1 MIFKQNFVK
10 GRLNKDADI
19 RLMPKGEYRD
29 AFGVEVINSEGDD
42 MGAIEVMLSN
52 KKLTSY
58 DVGENPLDMGNFSD
72 EFRKK
77 IYWLVLSDLGSF
89 LFEWDDLN
97 KVQSLVLG
105 DTREE
110 GSRVFSLH
118 KDHLIT
124 GIVKVNTQQV
134 KSDLLLFTDD
144 NMQPICINIER
155 AKTYGV
161 NGFVEEDIL
170 LIKKPPRK
178 APKITPTYTLD
189 GGNNNEERFFL
200 FASRFRYL
208 DGEYSAPS
216 DFSNYNFTPQPFD
229 LDYFTLDNLGMINS
243 FNAAKIEFNTGEKQV
258 TEIQLLVKET
268 LSNSLMIIETF
279 SKSKNGWGD
288 NQTKSFLFSNNKTI
302 IPLPSDQLFRS
313 FDNVPRLAKALSL
326 LENIP
331 VFSNYVEGY
340 NIEDSQ
346 GVPINIDYTVSV
358 KTQALE
364 SGNNLDIS
372 FAEIRRINI
381 TNPNQYSLE
390 KGLIL
395 VVSIETD
402 INGVLGYNNTFF
414 HTLESDY
421 ANLVDLFNSSSFG
434 VFIDIINS
442 DFQLNYNEQG
452 GYSPPSNLVLQGPPR
467 IFKGT
472 AGGVAS
478 LFLNPLVFKDSD
490 DNDRLITVSLTF
502 TAGTNFTIT
511 NDINS
516 GTAKTNRN
524 YEVGK
529 VYLDKY
535 GRRSSVLTSKSNTIF
550 IPQAFSSFQN
560 KLVTTITGP
569 APYWADRYKLVVK
582 SNPLAYQTLYVTEF
596 YSEDFYTFCKLEGN
610 NKDKVSVGD
619 FLIIKKAG
627 QIVMT
632 DPIKIKVLE
641 IEVKEEDFILNN
653 QDEDENDIIERRGV
667 YMKIMPKGF
676 SMNRDNFDVKA
687 SEAPE
692 GSSSLTFPVT
702 YLDLFTKI
710 EPEDS
715 ELAIPSGTSITL
727 FFNSSRNYDDDGW
740 KNITYDTQFFAQ
752 RNYDNIE
759 DWFNEVILSR
769 NSLLADDGSEE
780 FDYDYSPNLQL
791 VRGTFPS
798 NQDGKLYLKV
808 TGLLSGSTVGFFNR
822 RRYGRIQAKI
832 TVRIGSGVYV
842 FETLAKQADTDIFYE
857 TEQCFDVVDGQ
868 HKGNVQDQDFSTD
881 SPAIVEMDFFNC
893 YTQGNGIESF
903 RIRDEFNT
911 NYLSIDTR
919 PSSTSVEEYR
929 EIRRFADHTYG
940 KPYIESTNINGLNEF
955 NLSNANFKEID
966 KQHGSIQRTLS
977 REGNL
982 LVLQEEKTGYVLFG
996 KDLLSMANGQGV
1008 LATIPEILGKYIPYA
1023 GNNGIGKNP
1032 ESLAVDGDRV
1042 NWINARR
1049 GVPMRLSADGVT
1061 EINYGM
1067 SSHFRNL
1074 FIENPTSRKIGGYD
1088 AYFKKYVISIEDEIS
1103 ENLNAFCGNVIQKT
1117 ITEAFTFV
1125 LNINFLLGETVLNTE
1140 VTNGEVNVS
1149 AVYDGVIYSDNA
1161 VTESS
1166 SLEIPRTDL
1175 SKNTI
1180 QVTITPVS
1188 DTATI
1193 QVTNVCPLG
1202 IPMKVIS
1209 IVLADQS
1216 DIGKTIINR
1225 YKWGAGSF
1233 FSEDHLFEEFLVSK
1247 FEVQEGLE
1255 GNSRFPERGR
1265 SVNIQSF
1272 KDSSTTG
1279 IFHANREN
1287 RLGYLISSQGYNES
1301 NINDILADATFPETT
1316 QTQVSINSFINQI
1329 SFDFNREN
1337 RTQDLYLIWD
1347 YQDKNPPLI
1356 AINDIFDKLAR
1367 SVSDL
1372 DVLDNDT
1379 GVQSSSI
1386 EVLIMSQPQFGN
1398 VELNNNNTI
1407 KYTHTGT
1414 TLQSDVFFYRL
1425 SNGVIQSENA
1435 KVIINITTNPPTAVD
1450 DSLDINKG
1458 DLKNIN
1464 VLSNDIN
1471 PNSLPLTVI
1480 IVSQP
1485 SFGSIALLTNKT
1497 INYTHDDSN
1506 NFEDSFTY
1514 KLSDGFNES
1523 NIATV
1528 DISIGVS
1535 CQNGINASGN
1545 VGIYEA
1551 IIVLGTGTGSTGIS
1565 YNAFD
1570 VPDRFQL
1577 EYDGVIMADSKYVGD
1592 FIEGNPSRYS
1602 GLLGDKNN
1610 LPVYSYNGTT
1620 FEDTGETRNINIQ
1633 QSDIANGTTEP
1644 TDGEGVLTFN
1654 KTTAS
1659 PTTVKLIVTG
1669 PIGGTAWN
1677 FTGICPTN
1685 N

>member
-58 DVGENPLDMGNFSD
+58 DVGDNPLDMGNFSD

-124 GIVKVNTQQV
+124 GIVKVNTQEV

-279 SKSKNGWGD
+279 SKSKSGWGD

-302 IPLPSDQLFRS
+302 TPLPSDQLFRS

-340 NIEDSQ
+340 NIEDSE
-346 GVPINIDYTVSV
+346 GVPINIDYTISV

-364 SGNNLDIS
+364 SGNILDIS
-372 FAEIRRINI
+372 FADPQRILI
-381 TNPNQYSLE
+381 TNPNAYPLQE
-390 KGLIL
+390 GLIM
-395 VVSIETD
+395 VISIETD
-402 INGVLGYNNTFF
+402 INGAPGYGNTFF
-414 HTLESDY
+414 HTLDSDY
-421 ANLVDLFNSSSFG
+421 ANLTSLFGSSSFG

-442 DFQLNYNEQG
+442 DFQQNYNQQNS
-452 GYSPPSNLVLQGPPR
+452 YSPPSNLVLQDPPR
-467 IFKGT
+467 IFKST
-472 AGGVAS
+472 SGGDSALAIDS
-478 LFLNPLVFKDSD
+478 LVFKNVN
-490 DNDRLITVSLTF
+490 DNSTVTVPITF
-502 TAGTNFTIT
+502 TAGTSFSIT

-516 GTAKTNRN
+516 GTTKTNRN

-529 VYLDKY
+529 VYMDKY

-560 KLVTTITGP
+560 KLVATITGP

-610 NKDKVSVGD
+610 NKDKISVGD

-632 DPIKIKVLE
+632 NPIKIKVLE

-676 SMNRDNFDVKA
+676 SMNRGDFDVKA

-692 GSSSLTFPVT
+692 GYSPFTFPVT

-715 ELAIPSGTSITL
+715 ELEDSELEIPSGTSITL
-727 FFNSSRNYDDDGW
+727 FLNSSRNYDDGF
-740 KNITYDTQFFAQ
+740 KNVTYDTQFFAQ
-752 RNYDNIE
+752 RQYDSIE
-759 DWFNEVILSR
+759 EWFREVILSR
-769 NSLLADDGSEE
+769 TTLLADDGSEE
-780 FDYDYSPNLQL
+780 FNFDYLPNIDL
-791 VRGTFPS
+791 VRGTGPFGDSS
-798 NQDGKLYLKV
+798 NQKLYLRV
-808 TGLLSGSTVGFFNR
+808 IGLLSGSTEDRIVSNR
-822 RRYGRIQAKI
+822 VRKGRIQAKI
-832 TVRIGSGVYV
+832 IVRIGSGVYV
-842 FETLAKQADTDIFYE
+842 FETLPKQADSDIFFE

-868 HKGNVQDQDFSTD
+868 HQGNVQSQDFSEGVD
-881 SPAIVEMDFFNC
+881 DAIVEMDFFNC

-1032 ESLAVDGDRV
+1032 ESLAVDGNRV

-1140 VTNGEVNVS
+1140 VTNGEVNIS
-1149 AVYDGVIYSDNA
+1149 AVYDGVTYSDNG

-1175 SKNTI
+1175 TKNTI

-1202 IPMKVIS
+1202 IAMKVIS
-1209 IVLADQS
+1209 IVLADQG
-1216 DIGKTIINR
+1216 DIGTTIINR

-1255 GNSRFPERGR
+1255 GNSRFPERGK
-1265 SVNIQSF
+1265 SVNIQAF

-1279 IFHANREN
+1279 IFSANKLN
-1287 RLGYLISSQGYNES
+1287 RLGYLVSSQAYNEA
-1301 NINDILADATFPETT
+1301 NIDNILTDATFPETT
-1316 QTQVSINSFINQI
+1316 RTQVSINSFIDQI
-1329 SFDFNREN
+1329 SFDFTRVNE
-1337 RTQDLYLIWD
+1337 TQDLYLIWD

-1356 AINDIFDKLAR
+1356 ANNDIFDVTSKAVRNLNVLA
-1367 SVSDL
+1367 
-1372 DVLDNDT
+1372 NDI
-1379 GVQSSSI
+1379 GVDPQTI
-1386 EVLIMSQPQFGN
+1386 EVLIMSQPQLGHIEVN
-1398 VELNNNNTI
+1398 DDNTI
-1407 KYTHTGT
+1407 KYTHTFKS
-1414 TLQSDVFFYRL
+1414 LDSDSFFYRL
-1425 SNGVIQSENA
+1425 SNGVVQSENA
-1435 KVIINITTNPPTAVD
+1435 RVTINITEEGEEIEERLTITP
-1450 DSLDINKG
+1450 DSS
-1458 DLKNIN
+1458 
-1464 VLSNDIN
+1464 VLSRDQQSFTITV
-1471 PNSLPLTVI
+1471 NSNTNWTVSKQVTWVTPTPLSGSGNGTVTVL
-1480 IVSQP
+1480 VSQNN
-1485 SFGSIALLTNKT
+1485 SGLRRNTTLT
-1497 INYTHDDSN
+1497 
-1506 NFEDSFTY
+1506 F
-1514 KLSDGFNES
+1514 
-1523 NIATV
+1523 
-1528 DISIGVS
+1528 
-1535 CQNGINASGN
+1535 
-1545 VGIYEA
+1545 
-1551 IIVLGTGTGSTGIS
+1551 STG
-1565 YNAFD
+1565 D
-1570 VPDRFQL
+1570 VTRQ
-1577 EYDGVIMADSKYVGD
+1577 
-1592 FIEGNPSRYS
+1592 YS
-1602 GLLGDKNN
+1602 INQ
-1610 LPVYSYNGTT
+1610 GT
-1620 FEDTGETRNINIQ
+1620 Q
-1633 QSDIANGTTEP
+1633 AQ
-1644 TDGEGVLTFN
+1644 
-1654 KTTAS
+1654 
-1659 PTTVKLIVTG
+1659 
-1669 PIGGTAWN
+1669 
-1677 FTGICPTN
+1677 
-1685 N
+1685 

>member
-77 IYWLVLSDLGSF
+77 IFWLVLSDLGSF

-200 FASRFRYL
+200 FAYRFRYL

-229 LDYFTLDNLGMINS
+229 LDYFTLDNSGMINS

-288 NQTKSFLFSNNKTI
+288 NQTKSFLFSNKKTI

-340 NIEDSQ
+340 NIEDSE
-346 GVPINIDYTVSV
+346 GVAINIDYTVSV
-358 KTQALE
+358 KTRALE

-372 FAEIRRINI
+372 FAEIRKINI
-381 TNPNQYSLE
+381 TNPNEYLLE
-390 KGLIL
+390 KGSIM

-402 INGVLGYNNTFF
+402 INSVPGYNSTFF
-414 HTLESDY
+414 HTLESNY
-421 ANLVDLFNSSSFG
+421 TNLVELFDSSSFG

-442 DFQLNYNEQG
+442 DFQLNYNEQE

-467 IFKGT
+467 IFRGT
-472 AGGVAS
+472 VGGVAS
-478 LFLNPLVFKDSD
+478 LFLNPLVFRDSS
-490 DNDRLITVSLTF
+490 NNNRLINVALTF
-502 TAGTNFTIT
+502 TERTNFTIT

-627 QIVMT
+627 EIIMT

-641 IEVKEEDFILNN
+641 IEVKEEDFILYN

-676 SMNRDNFDVKA
+676 SMNRGDFDVRV

-692 GSSSLTFPVT
+692 ISSKDRFPLT
-702 YLDLFTKI
+702 YLELFSEVT
-710 EPEDS
+710 PEAS

-727 FFNSSRNYDDDGW
+727 FFNSSRNYDDEF
-740 KNITYDTQFFAQ
+740 KNITYDTQFFAK
-752 RNYDNIE
+752 RDYE
-759 DWFNEVILSR
+759 DLEGWFKEVIFGR
-769 NSLLADDGSEE
+769 NSLLADDGSGE
-780 FDYDYSPNLQL
+780 FDYDYLPNLNL
-791 VRGTFPS
+791 LRVANS
-798 NQDGKLYLKV
+798 VDDGRLRLEVK
-808 TGLLSGSTVGFFNR
+808 GLLSGGTKNR
-822 RRYGRIQAKI
+822 KGRIQAKI

-842 FETLAKQADTDIFYE
+842 FETLPKQADSDIFFE

-868 HKGNVQDQDFSTD
+868 HQGNVQSQDFSEGVD
-881 SPAIVEMDFFNC
+881 DAIVEMDFFNC

-929 EIRRFADHTYG
+929 EIRRFADNTYG

-955 NLSNANFKEID
+955 NLGNANFKEID

-1042 NWINARR
+1042 NWVNARR

-1088 AYFKKYVISIEDEIS
+1088 AYFKKYVISIEDEIFK
-1103 ENLNAFCGNVIQKT
+1103 NLNAFCGNVIQKT

-1140 VTNGEVNVS
+1140 VTNGEVDVS
-1149 AVYDGVIYSDNA
+1149 AVYDGVIYSDNG

-1175 SKNTI
+1175 TKNTI

-1193 QVTNVCPLG
+1193 QVTNICPFG

-1216 DIGKTIINR
+1216 DIRKTTINR

-1233 FSEDHLFEEFLVSK
+1233 FSEDHLFEDSIVSK
-1247 FEVQEGLE
+1247 FESLSGLE
-1255 GNSRFPERGR
+1255 GDSRFPERGK
-1265 SVNIQSF
+1265 SVNIQAY

-1279 IFHANREN
+1279 MFYADRRN
-1287 RLGYLISSQGYNES
+1287 RLGYLISNAEYTEAQ
-1301 NINDILADATFPETT
+1301 INDILGLATFPQTT
-1316 QTQVSINSFINQI
+1316 KTQVSIKSFINQA
-1329 SFDFNREN
+1329 SFIFNRPNGNEN
-1337 RTQDLYLIWD
+1337 LYLIWD
-1347 YQDKNPPLI
+1347 YKDVFADTLTLIPSDKVNLPNNPSSSGANVTVKSSAPWSVVTTPPSWFT
-1356 AINDIFDKLAR
+1356 INGG
-1367 SVSDL
+1367 S
-1372 DVLDNDT
+1372 DT
-1379 GVQSSSI
+1379 GDG
-1386 EVLIMSQPQFGN
+1386 QFTIN
-1398 VELNNNNTI
+1398 ANNNNTNSI
-1407 KYTHTGT
+1407 RSFVLRVLTQSANPVSKEVTINQAASESGNS
-1414 TLQSDVFFYRL
+1414 TLTLVEIERNQDTSDDGMEEQESFLYRVAVTPELSGDQSLSVIFDVL
-1425 SNGVIQSENA
+1425 
-1435 KVIINITTNPPTAVD
+1435 
-1450 DSLDINKG
+1450 LDI
-1458 DLKNIN
+1458 
-1464 VLSNDIN
+1464 
-1471 PNSLPLTVI
+1471 
-1480 IVSQP
+1480 
-1485 SFGSIALLTNKT
+1485 F
-1497 INYTHDDSN
+1497 SN
-1506 NFEDSFTY
+1506 NFQNTNLFAMIKIIKNDAQIFSFRITNSQMNSSTLSSFFEDSTF
-1514 KLSDGFNES
+1514 S
-1523 NIATV
+1523 
-1528 DISIGVS
+1528 
-1535 CQNGINASGN
+1535 INAQDTITVEVFASAAVIGQTDREQAQSLAYIKIKSA
-1545 VGIYEA
+1545 VF
-1551 IIVLGTGTGSTGIS
+1551 TG
-1565 YNAFD
+1565 
-1570 VPDRFQL
+1570 VER
-1577 EYDGVIMADSKYVGD
+1577 VIT
-1592 FIEGNPSRYS
+1592 
-1602 GLLGDKNN
+1602 N
-1610 LPVYSYNGTT
+1610 LPISQEARVNVS
-1620 FEDTGETRNINIQ
+1620 
-1633 QSDIANGTTEP
+1633 S
-1644 TDGEGVLTFN
+1644 
-1654 KTTAS
+1654 
-1659 PTTVKLIVTG
+1659 
-1669 PIGGTAWN
+1669 
-1677 FTGICPTN
+1677 
-1685 N
+1685 